1 MEFFNRKEEVL
12 EIQLTQ
18 EGKRLLAKGEFKPF
32 YYEFFDDDIL
42 YETKGSGFTEEQ
54 NSSVPRIK
62 ETPRVKTQNI
72 VYGLETELNKL
83 KQDLNKVY
91 GKKEDKNKKYLYNKN
106 HDPLKYALGLGDYS
120 SNYVPAWNVSLNSG
134 LINTSSFA
142 STYRPEVDYYEYIP
156 QLTCTSSFIYQARN
170 DVKNYDNLVSS
181 IDDEI
186 IYKSDIFEDK
196 TYYVIRQQNNLQAV
210 VKELNSTFDKEN
222 FDIEIF
228 EVESVDGEKENL
240 KNLYFF
246 KNVTNFETFYPDLP
260 PISEEEIQPYDV
272 EWFFSMTLDEQID
285 EQAKEKMQFEG
296 FNPYFDQNA
305 NDSQE
310 PC

>member
-120 SNYVPAWNVSLNSG
+120 TNYVPAWNVSLDSG
-134 LINTSSFA
+134 LINTSSFSA
-142 STYRPEVDYYEYIP
+142 TYNPEADYYEYIP
-156 QLTCTSSFIYQARN
+156 QLTCTSSFVYQARN
-170 DVKNYDNLVSS
+170 DIDNYDELVSS

-196 TYYVIRQQNNLQAV
+196 TYYVIRQRDNLQALI
-210 VKELNSTFDKEN
+210 KEVNSTFDKEN
-222 FDIEIF
+222 FDVEIF

-246 KNVTNFETFYPDLP
+246 KNVINFETFYPDLP
-260 PISEEEIQPYDV
+260 PITEEESQPYDV
-272 EWFFSMTLDEQID
+272 EWYFSMILDDQIE
-285 EQAKEKMQFEG
+285 EQAKEKMEFEG

-305 NDSQE
+305 DDSQE